1 MSVRSEKLI
10 EWSHEVT
17 SKADAYDPLAR
28 QLKAIAFV
36 ASLRSQ
42 WLDHRKG
49 AVNVERLIE
58 SRITGIIRE
67 INPQLDSDLEIL
79 LKQSKQ
85 ETKDFYPR
93 VDVAEFYK
101 NRIFG
106 FDVGI
111 VRKLQSL
118 SKYRPNQSSSNQEM
132 RVYYEMLTSKWNE
145 VLNFPEE
152 LIIKTNNGLV
162 INLQDG
168 QRGQE
173 EDIRDILQFI
183 DACTPSSIEGISHRY
198 RQIIGLNA

>member
-17 SKADAYDPLAR
+17 SKADAYDPLA
-28 QLKAIAFV
+28 
-36 ASLRSQ
+36 SLRSQ

-58 SRITGIIRE
+58 SRIIGIIRE
-67 INPQLDSDLEIL
+67 INPQLDADLEVL
-79 LKQSKQ
+79 FKQSKQ
-85 ETKDFYPR
+85 ATKDFYPR

-106 FDVGI
+106 FNVGI

-168 QRGQE
+168 QRGKE
-173 EDIRDILQFI
+173 EDI
-183 DACTPSSIEGISHRY
+183 
-198 RQIIGLNA
+198 